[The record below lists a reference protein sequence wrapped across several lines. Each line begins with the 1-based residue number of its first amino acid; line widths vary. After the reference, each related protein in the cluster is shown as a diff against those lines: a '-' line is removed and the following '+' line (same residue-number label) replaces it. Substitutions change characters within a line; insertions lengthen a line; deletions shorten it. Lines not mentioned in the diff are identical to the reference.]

1 MKTVKPV
8 VFVHQLQVQILK
20 EENISGL
27 LLTWQHH
34 TLSWQH
40 HQVVMATLVY
50 CHGNIIVHWIALS
63 GEKKYM

>member
-1 MKTVKPV
+1 
-8 VFVHQLQVQILK
+8 
-20 EENISGL
+20 
-27 LLTWQHH
+27 LTWQHH